1 MTDVIELKRLIAL
14 NQTEM
19 REQKIERRQEFEQ
32 LADMIKNLSI
42 IQGQNN
48 DKTTENL
55 GIVIQKQ
62 DTMEKRLDK
71 IENGGA
77 AMGGDSFIE
86 RHKTLIEQA
95 KYGIKVL
102 GMPGKVTEEN
112 A

>member
-62 DTMEKRLDK
+62 DTMEK
-71 IENGGA
+71 
-77 AMGGDSFIE
+77 
-86 RHKTLIEQA
+86 KT
-95 KYGIKVL
+95 G
-102 GMPGKVTEEN
+102 
-112 A
+112 